1 MENKEIEFGAKIS
14 NGQQIIDLLSKKYG
28 KPKVIK
34 VQRLI
39 YKTPNGKY
47 FFKVSKEST
56 VKGATATFSLK
67 EDLLSKGIDS
77 GIKVSDEVD
86 VPVDETQLSKL
97 EQILVFLGYQIAS
110 KFKKVRHEFMV
121 EGMSVVVDKY
131 ENNDYFEVE
140 GDSKEKINNF
150 IKTLPIIDSTIN

>member
-1 MENKEIEFGAKIS
+1 MKNQEIEFGTKIS
-14 NGQQIIDLLSKKYG
+14 NGQEIIDLLSKKYG

-56 VKGATATFSLK
+56 IKGATTTFSLK

-77 GIKVSDEVD
+77 GIKISDEVD
-86 VPVDETQLSKL
+86 VPVDETQLLKL
-97 EQILVFLGYQIAS
+97 EQILLFLGYQIAS
-110 KFKKVRHEFMV
+110 EFKKVRHEFV
-121 EGMSVVVDKY
+121 AEGMSVVVDKY
-131 ENNDYFEVE
+131 QDNDYFEVE
-140 GDSKEKINNF
+140 GDSEEKINNF
-150 IKTLPIIDSTIN
+150 VKTLHLRT

>member
-14 NGQQIIDLLSKKYG
+14 NGQQIIELLSKKYG
-28 KPKVIK
+28 QPKVIK

-39 YKTPNGKY
+39 YKTPQGKY

-56 VKGATATFSLK
+56 LKGVTATFSLK
-67 EDLLSKGIDS
+67 EDLLSKGVDS

-97 EQILVFLGYQIAS
+97 EQMLIFLGYRIAS
-110 KFKKVRHEFMV
+110 EFKKVRHEFVV

-131 ENNDYFEVE
+131 EDNDYFEVE
-140 GDSKEKINNF
+140 GDNEEKIKSF
-150 IKTLPIIDSTIN
+150 VKTLPIVEMK

>member
-14 NGQQIIDLLSKKYG
+14 NGQQIIKLLSKKYG
-28 KPKVIK
+28 QPKIIE
-34 VQRLI
+34 VQRRI
-39 YKTPNGKY
+39 YKTTGGKF
-47 FFKVSKEST
+47 FFKISKEST
-56 VKGATATFSLK
+56 TKGITATFSLK
-67 EDLLSKGIDS
+67 EDLLSKGVDS

-97 EQILVFLGYQIAS
+97 EQILIFLGYKTAS
-110 KFKKVRHEFMV
+110 EFKKVRHEFEA

-150 IKTLPIIDSTIN
+150 VKTLPIIEIK

>member
-14 NGQQIIDLLSKKYG
+14 NGQQIINLLSKRYG
-28 KPKVIK
+28 KPKIIK

-56 VKGATATFSLK
+56 AKGAMATFSLK
-67 EDLLSKGIDS
+67 EDLLSMGIDS

-86 VPVDETQLSKL
+86 VPVDEIQLSKL
-97 EQILVFLGYQIAS
+97 EQILVFLRYQIAS
-110 KFKKVRHEFMV
+110 EFKKVRHEFLV
-121 EGMSVVVDKY
+121 ERMSVVVDKY
-131 ENNDYFEVE
+131 EDNYYFEVE

-150 IKTLPIIDSTIN
+150 VKTLPIIEIK